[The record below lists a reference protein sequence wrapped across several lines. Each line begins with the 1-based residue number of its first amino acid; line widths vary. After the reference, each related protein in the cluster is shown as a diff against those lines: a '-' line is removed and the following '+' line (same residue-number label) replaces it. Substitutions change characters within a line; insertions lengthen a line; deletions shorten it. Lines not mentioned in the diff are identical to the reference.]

1 MAKKRAKK
9 RAKKS
14 RTLLAAAVAF
24 AASPPGRKLL
34 KQAKDYA
41 ARPETKQRAQRLVA
55 QARSRGKARVEP
67 GSASSV
73 RASDAPA
80 PTYGTPPQH

>member
-9 RAKKS
+9 RAKS

-34 KQAKDYA
+34 KQAKEYA
-41 ARPETKQRAQRLVA
+41 ALPETKQRAQQLVA
-55 QARSRGKARVEP
+55 QARSRAKGGA
-67 GSASSV
+67 GSGPASTE
-73 RASDAPA
+73 RASDPAAPSF
-80 PTYGTPPQH
+80 GTPPQH